1 MMRATVK
8 ILVMLLTMNMVLVSC
23 GSKNERNPDFLPPVK
38 IEIPGEIKDDPE
50 LVDLIKSSEKSI
62 NEFSDNIERLV
73 VDGKDILT
81 KNEDDYSLTDG
92 LKAGK
97 LMLQFVSNSTQ
108 MASTMT
114 DFSNYVKKKQDQGML
129 TDQQYKAMEEVGKT
143 LEKRVDQINKKYK
156 GYFEK

>member
-38 IEIPGEIKDDPE
+38 IEIPSEIKDDPE

-129 TDQQYKAMEEVGKT
+129 TDQQYKALEEVGKT